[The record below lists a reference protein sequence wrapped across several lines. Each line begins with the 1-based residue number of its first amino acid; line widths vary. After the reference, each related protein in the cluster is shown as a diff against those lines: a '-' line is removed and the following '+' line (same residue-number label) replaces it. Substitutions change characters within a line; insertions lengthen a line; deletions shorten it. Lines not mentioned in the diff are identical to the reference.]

1 MCIFRAPVCRLDRV
15 TSYVRDIYTSDL
27 RAGIVST
34 GGQSQSH
41 QGLPQPSSPGSAI
54 PRRFSHFDDR
64 GASLL
69 GRRLRVRRP
78 AKASKRRDAGQPRLR

>member
-1 MCIFRAPVCRLDRV
+1 MYRFDRV
-15 TSYVRDIYTSDL
+15 TSYVRDISDL

-69 GRRLRVRRP
+69 GRRLRVRRLRKSQS
-78 AKASKRRDAGQPRLR
+78 AEAGQSRLH